1 VVEIELALLV
11 MMIWVS
17 WFDIRFHL
25 IRNIDLVII
34 CILLIPNFHNWFLG
48 CLNLFLYLVINLIA
62 KGRIGAGDIKLSFLL
77 ALQLGSFPS
86 LLNSLSF
93 TWILGGLFALV
104 NRSPAI
110 AFAPFMICGTYLA
123 RIL

>member
-1 VVEIELALLV
+1 MV

-25 IRNIDLVII
+25 IRNIDLVV
-34 CILLIPNFHNWFLG
+34 ILILSMPFFNNWILG
-48 CLNLFLYLVINLIA
+48 CLNLLSYLVINLIT
-62 KGRIGAGDIKLSFLL
+62 KGGIGAGDVKLSFLL
-77 ALQLGSFPS
+77 AMQLSSFPA

-93 TWILGGLFALV
+93 TWILGGIFALIS
-104 NRSPAI
+104 RAPTI

>member
-1 VVEIELALLV
+1 MVFELVLLV

-25 IRNIDLVII
+25 IRNIDLVV
-34 CILLIPNFHNWFLG
+34 ILILSMPFFNNWILG
-48 CLNLFLYLVINLIA
+48 CLNLLSYLVINLIT
-62 KGRIGAGDIKLSFLL
+62 KGGIGAGDVKLSFLL
-77 ALQLGSFPS
+77 AMQLSSFPA

-93 TWILGGLFALV
+93 TWILGGIFALIS
-104 NRSPAI
+104 RAPTI